1 MIILD
6 CETYKNYFLVSMLDT
21 DSGKIR
27 DFELFDGQD
36 FDSKTVSAILKKH
49 TTLGFNSSNYDMPLI
64 IAALSGHNNA
74 DIKQISDEIIN
85 GGSWVTRGEE
95 GLITFFVETPKWEI
109 HQRRKMIKEYYHFDH
124 IDIMPLPIGQ
134 ASLKI
139 YGGRLHAPKMQE
151 LPIEPNALIT
161 PEQREVLRH
170 YCHNDLQVTRILYDE
185 LRPQIALREQMS
197 EQYGIDLRS
206 NSDAQIAESVIKHEL
221 EAKDIDC
228 TRPTVKIGTKYK
240 YTTPKHITFKSQ
252 LFNDLVT
259 MIERVDFVVGANGQI
274 ALPDELLKKI
284 SYDGAEYQL
293 GIGGIHSCES
303 SQAIIAKDDELL
315 FDVDV
320 ASYYPYLIIDGQYYP
335 KHLTPEFLTVY
346 ESIVNRR
353 IEAKRKK
360 DTVTADSLKITVNG
374 SFGKFGSKYSFLYS
388 PDLLINTTLTGQLT
402 LLMLIERITLAGG
415 SVKSANTDGI
425 VILCKRDNVQAIRD
439 TVSLF
444 ELNTIFTMEYTEY
457 RALYSINVNNYLA
470 VKPDGKVKGKG
481 QFAIGGLAKNPTN
494 TISVKAAIAYLTK
507 KTPIKDTIL
516 HCQDIRDFITLRTVQ
531 GGAIKDGVLLGKA
544 IRWYHSTS
552 EQGAIHYAKNNN
564 KVPKSDGAKPVM
576 DYPDTLPTDI
586 DYQFYIQEAKNIIK
600 STGVS
605 L

>member
-388 PDLLINTTLTGQLT
+388 PDLLINTTITGQLT
-402 LLMLIERITLAGG
+402 LLMLIEMITLSGG
-415 SVKSANTDGI
+415 KVKSANTDGI

-444 ELNTIFTMEYTEY
+444 ELTTIFNMEYTEY

-470 VKPDGKVKGKG
+470 VKPNGTTKGKG

-576 DYPDTLPTDI
+576 NYPDSLPDDI
-586 DYQFYIQEAKNIIK
+586 DYQFYINEAKNIIK

>member
-1 MIILD
+1 MRLFYNLTGHPHMIILD

-21 DSGKIR
+21 ATKKTI
-27 DFELFDGQD
+27 DFELYDNHPI
-36 FDSKTVSAILKKH
+36 DSKKLAAIMRQH
-49 TTLGFNSSNYDMPLI
+49 TTLGFNSSNYDLPVI
-64 IAALSGHNNA
+64 VAALRGDTNA
-74 DIKQISDEIIN
+74 QIKQLSDDIIN
-85 GGSWVTRGEE
+85 APQLWPILKKHKINIPAS
-95 GLITFFVETPKWEI
+95 
-109 HQRRKMIKEYYHFDH
+109 FDH
-124 IDIMPLPIGQ
+124 IDIMPIPIGQ

-151 LPIEPNALIT
+151 LPIEPNATIT

-252 LFNDLVT
+252 LFNDLVA

-303 SQAIIAKDDELL
+303 SQAVIAQDDECL
-315 FDVDV
+315 FDIDV

-335 KHLTPEFLTVY
+335 KHLTREFLTVY

-353 IEAKRKK
+353 IEAKRNK

-388 PDLLINTTLTGQLT
+388 PDLLINTTITGQLT
-402 LLMLIERITLAGG
+402 LLMLIEMITLSGG

-425 VILCKRDNVQAIRD
+425 VILCKHHNVQAIRD

-444 ELNTIFTMEYTEY
+444 ELNTIFNMEYTEY

-470 VKPDGKVKGKG
+470 VKPNGTTKGKG

-516 HCQDIRDFITLRTVQ
+516 HCQDIRDFVTLRTVK
-531 GGAIKDGVLLGKA
+531 GGAVKDDQAIGKS

-552 EQGAIHYAKNNN
+552 TMTAIHYQTNNN

>member
-21 DSGKIR
+21 TADKII
-27 DFELFDGQD
+27 DFELYDNHPI
-36 FDSKTVSAILKKH
+36 DSKKLAAILRQH
-49 TTLGFNSSNYDMPLI
+49 TTLGFNSSNYDLPVI
-64 IAALSGHNNA
+64 VAALRGDTNER
-74 DIKQISDEIIN
+74 IKQLSDDIIN
-85 GGSWVTRGEE
+85 A
-95 GLITFFVETPKWEI
+95 PKLWPVLKKHKI
-109 HQRRKMIKEYYHFDH
+109 NIPASFDH
-124 IDIMPLPIGQ
+124 IDIMPIPIGQ

-139 YGGRLHAPKMQE
+139 YGGRLHAPKLQD
-151 LPIEPNALIT
+151 LPIEPNALINAS
-161 PEQREVLRH
+161 QRAVLRE
-170 YCHNDLQVTRILYDE
+170 YCHNDLHTTRILYDVI
-185 LRPQIALREQMS
+185 RPQIELREQMGK
-197 EQYGIDLRS
+197 QYGGIDLRS
-206 NSDAQIAESVIKHEL
+206 KSDAQIAESVIKHEL
-221 EAKDIDC
+221 EAKNIDC
-228 TRPTVKIGTKYK
+228 TRPTVKISTTYKYK
-240 YTTPKHITFKSQ
+240 KPSHITFANQ
-252 LFNDLVT
+252 VFNDLVM
-259 MIERVDFVVGANGQI
+259 MIESVQFTLNDNGQI
-274 ALPDELLKKI
+274 SLPPELLNKI
-284 SYDGAEYQL
+284 SFNGAEYQL

-320 ASYYPYLIIDGQYYP
+320 ASYYPYLIIDGKYYP

-415 SVKSANTDGI
+415 TVKSANTDGI
-425 VILCKRDNVQAIRD
+425 VILCKKDNVQSIKDAV
-439 TVSLF
+439 TMF
-444 ELNTIFTMEYTEY
+444 ELDTIFNMEYTEY

-470 VKPDGKVKGKG
+470 VKPNGTTKGKG

-576 DYPDTLPTDI
+576 NYPDSLPDDI
-586 DYQFYIQEAKNIIK
+586 DYQFYINEAKNIIK
-600 STGVS
+600 SCGVIYA
-605 L
+605 

>member
-6 CETYKNYFLVSMLDT
+6 CETYTNYFLVSMLDT
-21 DSGKIR
+21 ATNKTI
-27 DFELFDGQD
+27 DFELYDNHPI
-36 FDSKTVSAILKKH
+36 DSKKLAAILRQH
-49 TTLGFNSSNYDMPLI
+49 TTLGFNSSNYDLPVI
-64 IAALSGHNNA
+64 VAALRGDTNER
-74 DIKQISDEIIN
+74 IKQLSDDIIN
-85 GGSWVTRGEE
+85 A
-95 GLITFFVETPKWEI
+95 PKVWPVLKKHKI
-109 HQRRKMIKEYYHFDH
+109 NIPQGFDH
-124 IDIMPLPIGQ
+124 IDIIELPIGQ

-139 YGGRLHAPKMQE
+139 YGGRLHAPKLQD
-151 LPIEPNALIT
+151 LPIEPSAIIT
-161 PEQREVLRH
+161 PEQRETLRL
-170 YCHNDLQVTRILYDE
+170 YCHNDLQVTRILYEE
-185 LRPQIALREQMS
+185 LKPQIALREQMS
-197 EQYGIDLRS
+197 KQYGIDLRS
-206 NSDAQIAESVIKHEL
+206 NSDAQIAENVIKHEL
-221 EAKDIDC
+221 EAKNIDC

-240 YTTPKHITFKSQ
+240 YTTPKHITFKSP
-252 LFNDLVT
+252 LFNDLVA
-259 MIERVDFVVGANGQI
+259 MIERTDFVVNDNGQV
-274 ALPDELLKKI
+274 ALPDELLTKI
-284 SYDGAEYQL
+284 SFDGAEYQL

-303 SQAIIAKDDELL
+303 SQAVIAQDDECL
-315 FDVDV
+315 FDIDV

-335 KHLTPEFLTVY
+335 KHLTREFLTIY

-353 IEAKRKK
+353 IEAKRNK

-388 PDLLINTTLTGQLT
+388 PDLLINTTITGQLT
-402 LLMLIERITLAGG
+402 LLMLIEMITNAGG
-415 SVKSANTDGI
+415 KVKSANTDGI

-481 QFAIGGLAKNPTN
+481 QFASNSLAKNPTN
-494 TISVKAAIAYLTK
+494 AICVQAAIAYLTK
-507 KTPIKDTIL
+507 QTPIKETIL
-516 HCQDIRDFITLRTVQ
+516 HCQDIRQFITLRTVQ
-531 GGAIKDGVLLGKA
+531 GGAIKDNLPIGKS

-552 EQGAIHYAKNNN
+552 TMTAIHYAKNNN

-600 STGVS
+600 SCGVNHA
-605 L
+605 

>member
-151 LPIEPNALIT
+151 LPIEPNATIT
-161 PEQREVLRH
+161 PEQREILRH

-197 EQYGIDLRS
+197 KTYDVDLRS
-206 NSDAQIAESVIKHEL
+206 KSDAQIAECVIKHEL
-221 EAKDIDC
+221 ELKDIPVNK
-228 TRPTVKIGTKYK
+228 PTTTQADFKYK
-240 YTTPKHITFKSQ
+240 VPDYITFTSPILKNVLATVQS
-252 LFNDLVT
+252 VT
-259 MIERVDFVVGANGQI
+259 FSIGDNGQVIMPDAI
-274 ALPDELLKKI
+274 AKKI
-284 SYDGAEYQL
+284 HYAGNDYQM
-293 GIGGIHSCES
+293 GIGGLHSCENKRS
-303 SQAIIAKDDELL
+303 IVTNESQRI

-320 ASYYPYLIIDGQYYP
+320 ASFYPSIILDSKLYP
-335 KHLTPEFLTVY
+335 RHLTPEFLNIY
-346 ESIVNRR
+346 RAIVEKR
-353 IEAKRKK
+353 IHAKHTGDK
-360 DTVTADSLKITVNG
+360 VTADSLKITING

-388 PDLLINTTLTGQLT
+388 PDLLIQTTITGQLV
-402 LLMLIERITLAGG
+402 LLMLIEKITLAGA
-415 SVKSANTDGI
+415 VAVSANTDGVVIFCDKEIEPKIKHII
-425 VILCKRDNVQAIRD
+425 VEFGYITA
-439 TVSLF
+439 F
-444 ELNTIFTMEYTEY
+444 ELERTDYKSIH
-457 RALYSINVNNYLA
+457 LINVNNYLA
-470 VKPDGKVKGKG
+470 IKTNGQVKGKG
-481 QFAIGGLAKNPTN
+481 VFALDSLAKNPTN
-494 TISVKAAIAYLTK
+494 QISTKAAIAY
-507 KTPIKDTIL
+507 IKDGTSI
-516 HCQDIRDFITLRTVQ
+516 HDTVTQCQDIRDFVTVRTVK
-531 GGAIKDGVLLGKA
+531 GGAQKDGINIGKS
-544 IRWYHSTS
+544 IRYYYSTRTNS
-552 EQGAIHYAKNNN
+552 AIHYASNNN
-564 KVPKSDGAKPVM
+564 KVPKSDGAAPCL
-576 DYPDTLPTDI
+576 DLPDQLPHDI
-586 DYQFYIQEAKNIIK
+586 NYQVYINEARKLVEE
-600 STGVS
+600 SGYA
-605 L
+605 

>member
-6 CETYKNYFLVSMLDT
+6 CETYANYFLVSMLDT
-21 DSGKIR
+21 TTNKTI
-27 DFELFDGQD
+27 DFELYDNHPI
-36 FDSKTVSAILKKH
+36 DSKKLAAILRQHTTIGFNSLNYDLPVIVAALRGDNNAQIKQLSDDIINAPKLWPVLKKH
-49 TTLGFNSSNYDMPLI
+49 
-64 IAALSGHNNA
+64 
-74 DIKQISDEIIN
+74 KIN
-85 GGSWVTRGEE
+85 IPTA
-95 GLITFFVETPKWEI
+95 
-109 HQRRKMIKEYYHFDH
+109 FDH
-124 IDIMPLPIGQ
+124 IDIMPIPIGQ

-139 YGGRLHAPKMQE
+139 YGGRLHAPKMQD
-151 LPIEPNALIT
+151 LPIEPSAIIT
-161 PEQREVLRH
+161 PEQRSILRE

-185 LRPQIALREQMS
+185 LRPQIALREQMGK
-197 EQYGIDLRS
+197 QYGIDLRS
-206 NSDAQIAESVIKHEL
+206 NSDAQIAEKVIKHEL
-221 EAKDIDC
+221 EAKNIEC
-228 TRPTVKIGTKYK
+228 TRPTVKIGTTYK

-252 LFNDLVT
+252 LFNDLVA
-259 MIERVDFVVGANGQI
+259 MIERTDFVVNENGQV

-284 SYDGAEYQL
+284 SFDGAEYQL

-303 SQAIIAKDDELL
+303 SQTVIAQDDECL
-315 FDVDV
+315 FDIDV

-335 KHLTPEFLTVY
+335 KHLTREFLTVY

-353 IEAKRKK
+353 IEAKRNK

-388 PDLLINTTLTGQLT
+388 PDLLINTTITGQLT
-402 LLMLIERITLAGG
+402 LLMLIEMITISGG
-415 SVKSANTDGI
+415 NVKSANTDGI
-425 VILCKRDNVQAIRD
+425 VILCKKRDVAAIRD

-481 QFAIGGLAKNPTN
+481 QFASNSLAKNPTN
-494 TISVKAAIAYLTK
+494 AICVQAAIAYLTK
-507 KTPIKDTIL
+507 KTPIKNTIL
-516 HCQDIRDFITLRTVQ
+516 QCQDIRQFITLRTVQ
-531 GGAIKDGVLLGKA
+531 GGATKDGVNIGKS

-552 EQGAIHYAKNNN
+552 THSAIHYAKNNN

-576 DYPDTLPTDI
+576 NYPDSVPIDI

-600 STGVS
+600 STGGNYA
-605 L
+605 

>member
-21 DSGKIR
+21 NTNKII
-27 DFELFDGQD
+27 DFELYDNHPI
-36 FDSKTVSAILKKH
+36 DSKKLAAIMRQN
-49 TTLGFNSSNYDMPLI
+49 TTLGFNSLSYDLPVI
-64 IAALSGHNNA
+64 VAALRGDTNSQ
-74 DIKQISDEIIN
+74 IKQLSDDIIN
-85 GGSWVTRGEE
+85 APQLWPILKKHKINIPSS
-95 GLITFFVETPKWEI
+95 
-109 HQRRKMIKEYYHFDH
+109 FDH

-494 TISVKAAIAYLTK
+494 TISVKAAIAYLTQQ
-507 KTPIKDTIL
+507 TPVHDTIL
-516 HCQDIRDFITLRTVQ
+516 QCQDIRDFVTLRTVK
-531 GGAIKDGVLLGKA
+531 GGAVKDGQAIGKS

-552 EQGAIHYAKNNN
+552 TMTAIHYASNNN

>member
-21 DSGKIR
+21 NTNKII
-27 DFELFDGQD
+27 DFELYDNHPI
-36 FDSKTVSAILKKH
+36 DSKKLAAIMRQN
-49 TTLGFNSSNYDMPLI
+49 TTLGFNSLSYDLPVI
-64 IAALSGHNNA
+64 VAALRGDTNA
-74 DIKQISDEIIN
+74 QIKQLSDDIIN
-85 GGSWVTRGEE
+85 APQLWPILKKHKINIPSS
-95 GLITFFVETPKWEI
+95 
-109 HQRRKMIKEYYHFDH
+109 FDH

-139 YGGRLHAPKMQE
+139 YGGRLHAPKMQD

-388 PDLLINTTLTGQLT
+388 PDLLINTTITGQLT
-402 LLMLIERITLAGG
+402 LLMLIEMITNAGG
-415 SVKSANTDGI
+415 KVKSANTDGI

-444 ELNTIFTMEYTEY
+444 ELNTIFNMEYTEY

-494 TISVKAAIAYLTK
+494 TISVKAAIAYLTQQ
-507 KTPIKDTIL
+507 TPIHNTIL
-516 HCQDIRDFITLRTVQ
+516 QCQDIRDFITLRTVQ

-576 DYPDTLPTDI
+576 NYPDSLPDDI
-586 DYQFYIQEAKNIIK
+586 DYQFYINEAKNIIK

>member
-21 DSGKIR
+21 NTNKII
-27 DFELFDGQD
+27 DFELYDNHPI
-36 FDSKTVSAILKKH
+36 DSKKLAAIMRQH
-49 TTLGFNSSNYDMPLI
+49 TTLGFNSSNYDLPVI
-64 IAALSGHNNA
+64 VAALRGDTNA
-74 DIKQISDEIIN
+74 QIKQLSDDIIN
-85 GGSWVTRGEE
+85 APQLWPILKKHKINIPSS
-95 GLITFFVETPKWEI
+95 
-109 HQRRKMIKEYYHFDH
+109 FDH
-124 IDIMPLPIGQ
+124 IDIMSLPIGQ

-151 LPIEPNALIT
+151 LPIEPSALIT

-197 EQYGIDLRS
+197 EQYSIDLRS

-252 LFNDLVT
+252 LFNDLVA

-303 SQAIIAKDDELL
+303 SQAVIAQDDECL
-315 FDVDV
+315 FDIDV

-335 KHLTPEFLTVY
+335 KHLTREFLTVY

-353 IEAKRKK
+353 IEAKRNK

-388 PDLLINTTLTGQLT
+388 PDLLINTTITGQLT
-402 LLMLIERITLAGG
+402 LLMLIEMITLSGG
-415 SVKSANTDGI
+415 SVK
-425 VILCKRDNVQAIRD
+425 
-439 TVSLF
+439 
-444 ELNTIFTMEYTEY
+444 
-457 RALYSINVNNYLA
+457 RAV
-470 VKPDGKVKGKG
+470 
-481 QFAIGGLAKNPTN
+481 
-494 TISVKAAIAYLTK
+494 
-507 KTPIKDTIL
+507 
-516 HCQDIRDFITLRTVQ
+516 DIQ
-531 GGAIKDGVLLGKA
+531 
-544 IRWYHSTS
+544 
-552 EQGAIHYAKNNN
+552 
-564 KVPKSDGAKPVM
+564 
-576 DYPDTLPTDI
+576 
-586 DYQFYIQEAKNIIK
+586 
-600 STGVS
+600 
-605 L
+605 

>member
-1 MIILD
+1 
-6 CETYKNYFLVSMLDT
+6 MLDT
-21 DSGKIR
+21 DSGHIK

-36 FDSKTVSAILKKH
+36 FDSKTVTAILKKH
-49 TTLGFNSSNYDMPLI
+49 TTLGFNSSNYDMPVIVAALRGDTNAQIKQLSDDI
-64 IAALSGHNNA
+64 IAGGFYSTKFAH
-74 DIKQISDEIIN
+74 QIN
-85 GGSWVTRGEE
+85 TV
-95 GLITFFVETPKWEI
+95 FFNSQTWQILKHHKLTIPTS
-109 HQRRKMIKEYYHFDH
+109 FDH
-124 IDIMPLPIGQ
+124 IDIIELPIGQ

-139 YGGRLHAPKMQE
+139 YGGRLHAPKLQD
-151 LPIEPNALIT
+151 LPIEPSAIIT
-161 PEQREVLRH
+161 PEQRAILRE
-170 YCHNDLQVTRILYDE
+170 YCHNDLQVTRILYEALKPQIE
-185 LRPQIALREQMS
+185 LREKMGA
-197 EQYGIDLRS
+197 QYDLDLRS
-206 NSDAQIAESVIKHEL
+206 KSDAQIAESVIKHEL

-228 TRPTVKIGTKYK
+228 SRKVVKTGTTYK
-240 YTTPKHITFKSQ
+240 YVMPKHLTFKSQ
-252 LFNDLVT
+252 LFNDLAAK
-259 MIERVDFVVGANGQI
+259 IESVDFVVGDNGQI
-274 ALPDELLKKI
+274 ALPPELLEKI
-284 SYDGAEYQL
+284 CFDGANYQL

-303 SQAIIAKDDELL
+303 AQTVIAQDDECL
-315 FDVDV
+315 FDIDV

-335 KHLTPEFLTVY
+335 KHLTREFLTVY

-388 PDLLINTTLTGQLT
+388 PDLLINTTITGQLT
-402 LLMLIERITLAGG
+402 LLMLIEMITLAGG
-415 SVKSANTDGI
+415 KVKSANTDGI
-425 VILCKRDNVQAIRD
+425 VILCKKRDVAAIRD

-507 KTPIKDTIL
+507 QTPIKDTIL
-516 HCQDIRDFITLRTVQ
+516 QCQDIRDFVNLRTVQ
-531 GGAIKDGVLLGKA
+531 GGAIKDNQPIGKS

-552 EQGAIHYAKNNN
+552 TMTAIHYAKNNN

-600 STGVS
+600 SCGVNHA
-605 L
+605 

>member
-1 MIILD
+1 MRLFLSLKRDTPMIILD
-6 CETYKNYFLVSMLDT
+6 CETYTNYFLLSMLDT
-21 DSGKIR
+21 DSGKIK
-27 DFELFDGQD
+27 DFELYDGQP
-36 FDSKTVSAILKKH
+36 FDAKTVQTILRNH
-49 TTLGFNSSNYDMPLI
+49 TTLGFNSLNYDLPVI
-64 IAALSGHNNA
+64 VAALRGDNNA
-74 DIKQISDEIIN
+74 QIKQLSDDIIN
-85 GGSWVTRGEE
+85 A
-95 GLITFFVETPKWEI
+95 PKLWPVLKKHKI
-109 HQRRKMIKEYYHFDH
+109 NIPASFDH
-124 IDIMPLPIGQ
+124 IDIMPIPIGQ

-139 YGGRLHAPKMQE
+139 YGGRLHAPKLQD
-151 LPIEPNALIT
+151 LPIEPNAIIT
-161 PEQREVLRH
+161 PEQRAILRL
-170 YCHNDLQVTRILYDE
+170 YCHN
-185 LRPQIALREQMS
+185 
-197 EQYGIDLRS
+197 DLRS
-206 NSDAQIAESVIKHEL
+206 NSDAQIAENVIKHEL
-221 EAKDIDC
+221 EAKNIDC

-240 YTTPKHITFKSQ
+240 YTTPKHITFKNP
-252 LFNDLVT
+252 LFNDLVA
-259 MIERVDFVVGANGQI
+259 MIERTDFVVNDNGQV
-274 ALPDELLKKI
+274 ALPDELLTKI
-284 SYDGAEYQL
+284 SFDGAAYQL

-303 SQAIIAKDDELL
+303 SQAVIAQDDECL
-315 FDVDV
+315 FDIDV

-335 KHLTPEFLTVY
+335 KHLTREFLTVY

-388 PDLLINTTLTGQLT
+388 PDLLINTTITGQLT
-402 LLMLIERITLAGG
+402 LLMLIEMITAAGG
-415 SVKSANTDGI
+415 RVKSANTDGI
-425 VILCKRDNVQAIRD
+425 VIQCKKRDVAAIRD

-507 KTPIKDTIL
+507 QTPIKDTIL
-516 HCQDIRDFITLRTVQ
+516 QCQDIRDFVNLRTVQ
-531 GGAIKDGVLLGKA
+531 GGAIKDNQPIGKS

-552 EQGAIHYAKNNN
+552 TMTAIHYAKNNN

-600 STGVS
+600 STGVNYA
-605 L
+605 

>member
-1 MIILD
+1 
-6 CETYKNYFLVSMLDT
+6 MLDT
-21 DSGKIR
+21 TTEKII
-27 DFELFDGQD
+27 DFELYDNHPI
-36 FDSKTVSAILKKH
+36 DSKKLAAILRQH
-49 TTLGFNSSNYDMPLI
+49 TTLGFNSSNYDLPVI
-64 IAALSGHNNA
+64 VAALRGDTNA
-74 DIKQISDEIIN
+74 QIKQLSDDIIN
-85 GGSWVTRGEE
+85 AAQLWQV
-95 GLITFFVETPKWEI
+95 LKKHKITIPSS
-109 HQRRKMIKEYYHFDH
+109 FDH
-124 IDIMPLPIGQ
+124 IDIMPIPIGQ

-139 YGGRLHAPKMQE
+139 YGGRLHAPKLQD
-151 LPIEPNALIT
+151 LPIEPNSLINAS
-161 PEQREVLRH
+161 QRAVLRE
-170 YCHNDLQVTRILYDE
+170 YCHNDLHTTRILYDVI
-185 LRPQIALREQMS
+185 RPQIELREQMGK
-197 EQYGIDLRS
+197 QYGGIDLRS
-206 NSDAQIAESVIKHEL
+206 KSDAQIAESVIKHEL
-221 EAKDIDC
+221 EAKNIDC
-228 TRPTVKIGTKYK
+228 TRPTMKISTTYKYK
-240 YTTPKHITFKSQ
+240 KPSHITFANQ
-252 LFNDLVT
+252 VFNDLVM
-259 MIERVDFVVGANGQI
+259 MIESVQFTLNDNGQI
-274 ALPDELLKKI
+274 SLPPELLNKI
-284 SYDGAEYQL
+284 TFNSAEYQL

-303 SQAIIAKDDELL
+303 SQAVIAKDDELL

-320 ASYYPYLIIDGQYYP
+320 ASYYPYLIIDGKYYP

-415 SVKSANTDGI
+415 TVKSANTDGI
-425 VILCKRDNVQAIRD
+425 VILCKKDNVQSIKDAV
-439 TVSLF
+439 TMF
-444 ELNTIFTMEYTEY
+444 ELDTIFNMEYTEY

-470 VKPDGKVKGKG
+470 VKPNGTTKGKG

-507 KTPIKDTIL
+507 QTPIKDTIL

-576 DYPDTLPTDI
+576 NYPDSLPDDI
-586 DYQFYIQEAKNIIK
+586 DYQFYINEAKNIIK
-600 STGVS
+600 SCGVIYA
-605 L
+605 

>member
-6 CETYKNYFLVSMLDT
+6 CETYTNYFLLSMLDT
-21 DSGKIR
+21 DSGKIK

-36 FDSKTVSAILKKH
+36 FDSKTVTAILKKH
-49 TTLGFNSSNYDMPLI
+49 TTLGFNSSNYDLPVIVAALRGDTNAQIKQLSDDI
-64 IAALSGHNNA
+64 IAGGFYSTKFGHQLSRVFF
-74 DIKQISDEIIN
+74 KSQTWQILKHHKLSIPQ
-85 GGSWVTRGEE
+85 G
-95 GLITFFVETPKWEI
+95 
-109 HQRRKMIKEYYHFDH
+109 FDH
-124 IDIMPLPIGQ
+124 IDIMPIPIGQ

-139 YGGRLHAPKMQE
+139 YGGRLHAPKMQD
-151 LPIEPNALIT
+151 LPIEPSALISPFHRKT
-161 PEQREVLRH
+161 LRL
-170 YCHNDLQVTRILYDE
+170 YCHNDLEVTRILYEE
-185 LRPQIALREQMS
+185 LKPQIALREQMS
-197 EQYGIDLRS
+197 KQYGIDLRS
-206 NSDAQIAESVIKHEL
+206 NSDAQIAENVIKHEL
-221 EAKDIDC
+221 EAKNIDC

-240 YTTPKHITFKSQ
+240 YTTPKHITFKSP
-252 LFNDLVT
+252 LFNDLVA
-259 MIERVDFVVGANGQI
+259 MIERTDFVVNDNGQV
-274 ALPDELLKKI
+274 ALPDELLTKI
-284 SYDGAEYQL
+284 SFDGAEYQL

-303 SQAIIAKDDELL
+303 SQAVIAQDDECL
-315 FDVDV
+315 FDIDV

-335 KHLTPEFLTVY
+335 KHLTREFLTVY

-353 IEAKRKK
+353 IEAKRNK

-388 PDLLINTTLTGQLT
+388 PDLLINTTITGQLT
-402 LLMLIERITLAGG
+402 LLMLIEMITAAGG
-415 SVKSANTDGI
+415 RVKSANTDGI
-425 VILCKRDNVQAIRD
+425 VILCKRHNVQAIRD

-444 ELNTIFTMEYTEY
+444 ELNTIFNMEYTEY

-470 VKPDGKVKGKG
+470 VKPNGTTKGKG